1 MLYHQHTNYRTRTRN
16 SNDFVSHDPDS
27 YTMNHT
33 LLHTSQPSSVLYIVG
48 SIHLAD
54 ECILATYTPYFFFH
68 ASTALCNERTLTASY
83 FQNNTALTIFYHS
96 SIHIQSLSP
105 HELNRP
111 RSLFFQH
118 LSIIVGLL
126 FHSLFDV
133 PLSFLFPPQ
142 L

>member
-1 MLYHQHTNYRTRTRN
+1 MLYHQHTNYRIRTRN
-16 SNDFVSHDPDS
+16 SNDFVSHDPDN

-83 FQNNTALTIFYHS
+83 IQNNTALTIFTIHRYTCSLYHHTNSTDQGLFSFSTYRLS
-96 SIHIQSLSP
+96 SDYYFTLYSMCH
-105 HELNRP
+105 
-111 RSLFFQH
+111 
-118 LSIIVGLL
+118 
-126 FHSLFDV
+126 
-133 PLSFLFPPQ
+133 
-142 L
+142 